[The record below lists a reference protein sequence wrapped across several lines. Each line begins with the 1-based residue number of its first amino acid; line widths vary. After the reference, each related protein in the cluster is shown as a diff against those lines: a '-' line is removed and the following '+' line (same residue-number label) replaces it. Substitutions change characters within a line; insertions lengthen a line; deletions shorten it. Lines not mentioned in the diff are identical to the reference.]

1 LSAKTFESI
10 NFDAIDIAHQKLRL
24 IDDLSVWPV
33 WENGRRIYRL
43 ERRDAKRFYR
53 VGFREYTFV
62 SLLDGKTTVAA
73 ACGLSASKLG
83 TDALTNDESE
93 SIVIWLIE
101 EGIAVLAADSSG
113 DQIHAEF
120 DAGHQTSKTGLLQRL
135 NPFWIQI
142 PLIKDAATMNRLSPV
157 VSKCFHPLV
166 VVPGVVLI
174 VCGMVAFGLNR
185 ESVYAS
191 SSDLFSRN
199 GWVSLLLTWIVLK
212 IIHEAGHAVAC
223 HRAGGETSEFG
234 IVLVL
239 FAPLAYVDVSS
250 CWRMSRRSSRLCVS
264 AAGMY
269 VELLVAACAMFVW
282 LMTDDITTK
291 FYLANVIVVAGVATL
306 IFNANPLM
314 RFDGYYLLSDAIGI
328 PNLYTESG
336 LEWKRIRRRFFYG
349 ERSGGSHYRGFRRV
363 FLIGYGCLA
372 AIWRVF
378 ICLVLCVSA
387 AVIFSGAGIVIA
399 FLGVVVWF
407 GKPAW
412 SMITECFEN
421 QSVDTI
427 RFVRSVILASGVTGL
442 ISATLFVPVSTSVK
456 IDGVVQDPPES
467 IIRAS
472 SDGFV
477 SQIHVLDGQS
487 VIAGQKLLT
496 MENRTLQQEVTQ
508 LRFSLQENAVMH
520 RIATDRH
527 DASAESSLEQD
538 RIAVERKLEQIQPKA
553 QALTILAPHSGTVA
567 RRELNVL
574 MGQYVREGEELV
586 RVVGNAPPEVIGV
599 AHQDQIAAV
608 RKMTG
613 HSIRICDAGNHC
625 YDGRL
630 RTIDPRAS
638 NELPDRSLA
647 ASYGGPLDVT
657 GQDAGSDV
665 ENDPS
670 PIRLIDPHFVLRVE
684 IAERAVAEMKSGMRV
699 RMDVGHRRESL
710 WQRGT
715 MAFRS
720 FYHRMMTDSET

>member
-1 LSAKTFESI
+1 
-10 NFDAIDIAHQKLRL
+10 
-24 IDDLSVWPV
+24 
-33 WENGRRIYRL
+33 
-43 ERRDAKRFYR
+43 
-53 VGFREYTFV
+53 
-62 SLLDGKTTVAA
+62 
-73 ACGLSASKLG
+73 
-83 TDALTNDESE
+83 
-93 SIVIWLIE
+93 
-101 EGIAVLAADSSG
+101 
-113 DQIHAEF
+113 
-120 DAGHQTSKTGLLQRL
+120 
-135 NPFWIQI
+135 
-142 PLIKDAATMNRLSPV
+142 
-157 VSKCFHPLV
+157 
-166 VVPGVVLI
+166 
-174 VCGMVAFGLNR
+174 
-185 ESVYAS
+185 
-191 SSDLFSRN
+191 
-199 GWVSLLLTWIVLK
+199 
-212 IIHEAGHAVAC
+212 
-223 HRAGGETSEFG
+223 
-234 IVLVL
+234 
-239 FAPLAYVDVSS
+239 
-250 CWRMSRRSSRLCVS
+250 
-264 AAGMY
+264 
-269 VELLVAACAMFVW
+269 
-282 LMTDDITTK
+282 
-291 FYLANVIVVAGVATL
+291 
-306 IFNANPLM
+306 
-314 RFDGYYLLSDAIGI
+314 
-328 PNLYTESG
+328 
-336 LEWKRIRRRFFYG
+336 
-349 ERSGGSHYRGFRRV
+349 
-363 FLIGYGCLA
+363 
-372 AIWRVF
+372 
-378 ICLVLCVSA
+378 
-387 AVIFSGAGIVIA
+387 
-399 FLGVVVWF
+399 
-407 GKPAW
+407 
-412 SMITECFEN
+412 MITECFEN

-427 RFVRSVILASGVTGL
+427 RFVRSVVLASGVTGL

-456 IDGVVQDPPES
+456 IDGVVQDPSES

-477 SQIHVLDGQS
+477 SRIHVLDGQS

-496 MENRTLQQEVTQ
+496 MENRTLEQEVTQ

-553 QALTILAPHSGTVA
+553 QAATILAPHSGTVA

-586 RVVGNAPPEVIGV
+586 RVIGNAPPEVIGV
-599 AHQDQIAAV
+599 AHQDQISAV

-613 HSIRICDAGNHC
+613 RRIRICDAGNHC

-720 FYHRMMTDSET
+720 FYHRMMTDTET